1 MAISKA
7 LDPLV
12 HRDAIQTA
20 VHTLKHS
27 VMDVL
32 QKPFRVEI
40 LLKRVKQAVEE
51 EGDEG
56 TVR

>member
-7 LDPLV
+7 LDPLA
-12 HRDAIQTA
+12 HRDAIQTV
-20 VHTLKHS
+20 VHALKHS

-40 LLKRVKQAVEE
+40 LLKRVKQAVKE